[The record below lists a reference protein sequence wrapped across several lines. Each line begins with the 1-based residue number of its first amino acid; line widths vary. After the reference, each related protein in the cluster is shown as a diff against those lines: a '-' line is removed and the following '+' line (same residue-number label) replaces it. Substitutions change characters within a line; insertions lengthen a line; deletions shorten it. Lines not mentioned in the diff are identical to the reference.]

1 MGKYFSAK
9 KILLTVCAILKKMF
23 TPSCA
28 TDGAGV
34 RFTTLESG
42 TSSMKRMG
50 PMSTQF
56 ALFTELRP

>member
-9 KILLTVCAILKKMF
+9 KILLPVCAILKEILM
-23 TPSCA
+23 PSCA

-34 RFTTLESG
+34 RFTTLESRK
-42 TSSMKRMG
+42 SSMKRMG